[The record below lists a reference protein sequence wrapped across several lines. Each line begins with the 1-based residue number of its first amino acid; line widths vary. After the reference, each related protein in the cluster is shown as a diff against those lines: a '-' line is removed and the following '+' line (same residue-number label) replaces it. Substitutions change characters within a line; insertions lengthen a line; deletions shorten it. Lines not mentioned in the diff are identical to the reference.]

1 MTRGTM
7 KVSITSGRAEGPT
20 KLNAFD
26 NALLDAGIGD
36 INLITVSSM
45 LPTGTEIVE
54 LPKFKAGDMVNCV
67 LAYESSDREGDLISA
82 VVAAAT
88 SDDFGCVVENTGVN
102 RDPEDVK
109 SEAVNMVKY
118 MMDVRGLKIKEI
130 VMADENHIVKKH
142 GAVVASVVYLK

>member
-1 MTRGTM
+1 M

-26 NALLDAGIGD
+26 NALLDADIGD
-36 INLITVSSM
+36 VNLIKVSSI
-45 LPTGTEIVE
+45 LPSGTEVVPV
-54 LPKFKAGDMVNCV
+54 PKFPAGDMVNCV
-67 LAYESSDREGDLISA
+67 LAYTSSDVEGDLITA

-109 SEAVNMVKY
+109 NEAEFMVKY
-118 MMDVRGLKIKEI
+118 MMDIRGLKIKEML
-130 VMADENHIVKKH
+130 MADETHIVKKQ
-142 GAVVASVVYLK
+142 GAVVAAVVYIG